1 MKTLILSAQIQKC
14 MLKILSLLSPNAKTY
29 AYEWRLYKAMEPYF
43 IKASLS
49 QRKPKLGKLEHD
61 FMDSIEM
68 M

>member
-1 MKTLILSAQIQKC
+1 MKTPILSAQIYKC

-49 QRKPKLGKLEHD
+49 QRKPKLEILKHD
-61 FMDSIEM
+61 FMDSTGM